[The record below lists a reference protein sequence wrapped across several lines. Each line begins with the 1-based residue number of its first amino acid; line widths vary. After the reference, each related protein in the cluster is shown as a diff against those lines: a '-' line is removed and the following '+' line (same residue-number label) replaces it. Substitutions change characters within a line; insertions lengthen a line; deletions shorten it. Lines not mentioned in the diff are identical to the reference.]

1 MKRYVSLVL
10 AIICIFTLSLVGC
23 GSKTSEAENTPV
35 AETSAAAS
43 TPADTAAND
52 AANAESAN
60 ALNLEP
66 AHLLF
71 VTMGETPKNMDA
83 VNKAAS
89 EYLTGLIN
97 ATLEYRPISWGDY
110 SNKVNLMFAS
120 GEKFDL
126 MFTAAWMNESQYAAK
141 GQILAVDD
149 LLAKYAPDYLATV
162 PQDVREAGFINGKAY
177 GLTGYKEWAANK
189 GMIFRKDIAD
199 KYGISPDTVKTWADL
214 TPYLEKIK
222 QGEPGM
228 VPIQARSAD
237 SPAVGMIDINAF
249 DTLGDGPGVIVRA
262 AGDTKVVNMFEQPAF
277 TEAVKLMRDWFK
289 KGYVNKDAASTTDMT
304 YLAVKAGKAVSYNQS
319 GKPGIASQ
327 EARNCGM
334 PVVYIPMD
342 KPYMTTSDAAS
353 AILAVPS
360 TSADPARAIMFAN
373 LLHKD
378 RYLVNLLNW
387 GVEGQDYVKA
397 SDNTIKYPD
406 GMDASN
412 STYNLNM
419 SWLMGDIT
427 LNYLWESDDKDIY
440 EQYKTF
446 NDSADRSA
454 ALGFS
459 FDSTP
464 VKNEVAAYNNV
475 RDQYTGALYT
485 GSVDPDTTIPKF
497 IEALKAAGM
506 EKVIAEKQ
514 KQLDA
519 FVTAKN
525 K

>member
-1 MKRYVSLVL
+1 
-10 AIICIFTLSLVGC
+10 
-23 GSKTSEAENTPV
+23 
-35 AETSAAAS
+35 
-43 TPADTAAND
+43 
-52 AANAESAN
+52 
-60 ALNLEP
+60 
-66 AHLLF
+66 
-71 VTMGETPKNMDA
+71 
-83 VNKAAS
+83 
-89 EYLTGLIN
+89 
-97 ATLEYRPISWGDY
+97 
-110 SNKVNLMFAS
+110 
-120 GEKFDL
+120 
-126 MFTAAWMNESQYAAK
+126 
-141 GQILAVDD
+141 
-149 LLAKYAPDYLATV
+149 
-162 PQDVREAGFINGKAY
+162 
-177 GLTGYKEWAANK
+177 
-189 GMIFRKDIAD
+189 
-199 KYGISPDTVKTWADL
+199 
-214 TPYLEKIK
+214 
-222 QGEPGM
+222 
-228 VPIQARSAD
+228 
-237 SPAVGMIDINAF
+237 
-249 DTLGDGPGVIVRA
+249 
-262 AGDTKVVNMFEQPAF
+262 
-277 TEAVKLMRDWFK
+277 
-289 KGYVNKDAASTTDMT
+289 
-304 YLAVKAGKAVSYNQS
+304 
-319 GKPGIASQ
+319 
-327 EARNCGM
+327 
-334 PVVYIPMD
+334 
-342 KPYMTTSDAAS
+342 
-353 AILAVPS
+353 
-360 TSADPARAIMFAN
+360 MFAN

-519 FVTAKN
+519 FVAAK